1 MSPAGGS
8 TAQTATPAARRGLEA
23 GRMAAARRVQKKT
36 AYHHGDL
43 RRALI
48 NAALRL
54 VEEQG
59 ASAVTLREVARMAGV
74 SHQAPYRH
82 FADRSALLAAVAEEG
97 LRELHTELVEASRN
111 APDVLGALRACGVT
125 YVVFA
130 VAHPAHFRV
139 MHSAEA
145 SSSDDPGLIAASDA
159 VFTLLTRAVA
169 EARTGEASEPDTLA
183 YALAA
188 WSIVHGL
195 ASLLVEGA
203 LTRRPYAN
211 KSPRELANMALDTLR
226 EGFVGRTRR

>member
-1 MSPAGGS
+1 MFVEDGRRALAKRVPSAHPMPSP
-8 TAQTATPAARRGLEA
+8 
-23 GRMAAARRVQKKT
+23 RVKRKT

-54 VEEQG
+54 INESG
-59 ASAVTLREVARMAGV
+59 ASAVTLREVARRVGV

-82 FADRSALLAAVAEEG
+82 FADRAALLAAVAEEG
-97 LRELHTELVEASRN
+97 LRALHTELSQAARKE
-111 APDVLGALRACGVT
+111 PDVLSALRACGVT
-125 YVVFA
+125 YVLFA

-145 SSSDDPGLIAASDA
+145 SASDDPDLQAASDA
-159 VFTLLTRAVA
+159 VFALLTQTIA
-169 EARTGEASEPDTLA
+169 EARVGAGGEAATLE

-195 ASLLVEGA
+195 ASLLVDGQ
-203 LTRRPYAN
+203 LRRRPYAK

-226 EGFVGRTRR
+226 RGLATRA

>member
-1 MSPAGGS
+1 
-8 TAQTATPAARRGLEA
+8 
-23 GRMAAARRVQKKT
+23 MAAGRRVQKKT

-48 NAALRL
+48 NAALRV
-54 VEEQG
+54 VESQG
-59 ASAVTLREVARMAGV
+59 AGAVTLREVARMVGV

-97 LRELHTELVEASRN
+97 FRELHTQLVEASRGE
-111 APDVLGALRACGVT
+111 PDVLDALRACGVT
-125 YVVFA
+125 YVLFA

-145 SSSDDPGLIAASDA
+145 SSSNDPGLIAASDA
-159 VFTLLTRAVA
+159 VFALITRAVA
-169 EARTGEASEPDTLA
+169 EARTGQASEPATLA

-203 LTRRPYAN
+203 LERRPYAN
-211 KSPRELANMALDTLR
+211 KSPRELANTALDTLR
-226 EGFVGRTRR
+226 GGFLPR